1 MEHFLKGF
9 VLLRHWYINIH
20 KFSLLKRI
28 NGALPSWKCSIKA
41 PADCKTSSLSH
52 GVIFFLLKLN
62 DYFLILRWR
71 YIVYIH
77 MILIPDC
84 ILCQDHPNSAG
95 ILYVC
100 LQYQTSKHLRCTTNH
115 PEGLTFMVHLRR
127 RRGSLSSSTSLSGA
141 YVGILVPR

>member
-1 MEHFLKGF
+1 MEHFLEGF

-20 KFSLLKRI
+20 KFSLLNI
-28 NGALPSWKCSIKA
+28 LNGVLPSWKCSIA
-41 PADCKTSSLSH
+41 ECKTSSLSH
-52 GVIFFLLKLN
+52 GVIFFHLKWN
-62 DYFLILRWR
+62 DYFLILRWW
-71 YIVYIH
+71 YIVH
-77 MILIPDC
+77 THDDPDC

-127 RRGSLSSSTSLSGA
+127 RRGSL
-141 YVGILVPR
+141 